1 MANIYILTSNDI
13 PLAQFECQ
21 ESDMWYLFGKI
32 QPIVSEQVAINDIF
46 EVTRDLDFKTVMSDW
61 SRGYKC
67 ELQSENLS
75 IPCLLMECTSQQV
88 SLRMLVTKESI
99 EWSEQNLQALSISRG

>member
-1 MANIYILTSNDI
+1 MANIYILTSNGI

-32 QPIVSEQVAINDIF
+32 QPIASEQVAINDIF
-46 EVTRDLDFKTVMSDW
+46 EVTRDLDFKTVISDW
-61 SRGYKC
+61 SQGYRC
-67 ELQSENLS
+67 ELQYENLS
-75 IPCLLMECTSQQV
+75 IPCLLMECTSHQV

>member
-1 MANIYILTSNDI
+1 
-13 PLAQFECQ
+13 
-21 ESDMWYLFGKI
+21 MWYLFGKI
-32 QPIVSEQVAINDIF
+32 QPILSEPVAINDIF

-67 ELQSENLS
+67 ELQSENSS

-88 SLRMLVTKESI
+88 SLRILVAKENI
-99 EWSEQNLQALSISRG
+99 EWSEQNLQSLSILQG

>member
-1 MANIYILTSNDI
+1 MANIYILTSNGI

-32 QPIVSEQVAINDIF
+32 QPILSEQVAINDIF
-46 EVTRDLDFKTVMSDW
+46 EATIYLDFKTVMSDW
-61 SRGYKC
+61 SRGYRC
-67 ELQSENLS
+67 ELRSENSS

-99 EWSEQNLQALSISRG
+99 KWSEQHLRALSISRS